1 MIGDPSNPDEAVNF
15 TSKSLSFVERYIE
28 LLGLVGFS
36 KEDYARDI
44 ALKLFQHGMIKT
56 WFRHRPEGWEMRSG
70 VWSPY
75 YIDLR
80 PLTSFKESWKIL
92 PEVGLALGK
101 TIEAKAPYVNKGLGV
116 AEAAIALSTA
126 VTGYA
131 RLPTCYTRKME
142 EVRTVEDFDT
152 ILSKYG
158 QHSLV
163 EGEIADGDR
172 FVIIDDTVTMFDT
185 KLVTKRQLDYELKR
199 RERMTG
205 RKIEGVECDNV
216 LVLIDREQGAEKVA
230 RENGMRLFSVIKFAS
245 EALSWM
251 KGSMDPLEYEVMKDY
266 CKDWRPYQDKEK
278 RQELFNEAM
287 KESPFLQALRE
298 KGDSGRVQY

>member
-1 MIGDPSNPDEAVNF
+1 MSSAPNGGVAGF

-36 KEDYARDI
+36 REDYAKDI
-44 ALKLFQHGMIKT
+44 TLKLFQHGMVKT

-80 PLTSFKESWKIL
+80 PLTSFQESWKIL

-101 TIEAKAPYVNKGLGV
+101 TIESQIPRVNKGLGV
-116 AEAAIALSTA
+116 AEAAIVLSTA
-126 VTGYA
+126 VTGYS

-142 EVRTVEDFDT
+142 EVRTVEDFDS

-163 EGEIADGDR
+163 EGEINDGDK
-172 FVIIDDTVTMFDT
+172 FAIIDDTVTMFDT
-185 KLVTKRQLDYELKR
+185 KLVTKRQLYYELKR
-199 RERMTG
+199 RERLTG
-205 RKIEGVECDNV
+205 KKIEGIECDDV
-216 LVLIDREQGAEKVA
+216 LVLIDREQGAEDVA
-230 RENGMRLFSVIKFAS
+230 LRNGMKLFSVIKFAS
-245 EALSWM
+245 EALGWLKEYM
-251 KGSMDPLEYEVMKDY
+251 HPLEYEVMKDY
-266 CKDWRPYQDKEK
+266 CKDWRSYQDKEK
-278 RQELFNEAM
+278 QLGLLKSAM
-287 KESPFLQALRE
+287 KDSPYVRALRNQ
-298 KGDSGRVQY
+298 GGSGRVTY